1 VKVDPTWEPSAAYW
15 KVVEANRRFYAGNA
29 ELYDSTETCLVDPR
43 AQRMLD
49 DDLDRI
55 LSLLGRPA
63 AELHALDACAGSG
76 HIALKLLARG
86 VRVTAADVSSDLLAV
101 FEKKAEGLPP
111 RYEVVCDDV
120 GRFLAGT
127 AARFDLI
134 VFSSALHHL
143 EDPDA
148 VLALAGRR
156 LGDGGLL
163 FTVFDPTP
171 RGHRPVDA
179 LMWLDYLTFKLTRQS
194 RDLPAA
200 LGRRLRRTCNG
211 LGGRR
216 AGKGSLD
223 LSDENLGVLAE
234 YHVETGID
242 DHRLAGVLADEGL
255 ELLWHHRYAG
265 ARWALTRA
273 LLDRAGWV
281 TAFKL
286 LARNPGRGTAP

>member
-1 VKVDPTWEPSAAYW
+1 
-15 KVVEANRRFYAGNA
+15 
-29 ELYDSTETCLVDPR
+29 
-43 AQRMLD
+43 M
-49 DDLDRI
+49 
-55 LSLLGRPA
+55 
-63 AELHALDACAGSG
+63 
-76 HIALKLLARG
+76 
-86 VRVTAADVSSDLLAV
+86 TAADVSSNLLAIL
-101 FEKKAEGLPP
+101 EKKASSLPP

-127 AARFDLI
+127 AARDDLI

-143 EDPDA
+143 EDPGA

-171 RGHRPVDA
+171 RGRRPVDA
-179 LMWLDYLTFKLTRQS
+179 LMWLDYLAFKVTRQS

-200 LGRRLRRTCNG
+200 LARRLRRTRNS
-211 LGGRR
+211 LGERR
-216 AGKGSLD
+216 AGKGALD
-223 LSDENLGVLAE
+223 LSDENLGVLAA

-242 DHRLAGVLADEGL
+242 DHRLTGVLAGEGL
-255 ELLWHHRYAG
+255 ELIWDHRYAG

-281 TAFKL
+281 TEFKL
-286 LARNPGRGTAP
+286 LARNPARGTAP